1 MKQLFDKVSAAC
13 SKLTTRAYSTSF
25 SLGINCLSKTVHE
38 PVYAI
43 YGFVRFADEIVD
55 SFHEYNK
62 RELFDEF
69 SAETWRAIERGISL
83 NPILNSFQEVVNRH
97 HIDHTLIT
105 CFLKSMEVDLN
116 EQTHSGQT
124 YDEYIVGSAEVVG
137 LMCLKVFSAGDN
149 ALYQRLIP
157 SARKLGAAFQ
167 KVNFLR
173 DIKDDYEY
181 LGRVYFP
188 GVAFRSFTDT
198 DKKRIEQDIENDF
211 KEAFEGIKQLPS
223 NSRFGVY
230 VAYVYYRTLFN
241 KIRSVSPAR
250 IRQERVRI
258 SNHRKIGLLVTSYFR
273 HSLSML

>member
-137 LMCLKVFSAGDN
+137 LMCLKVFSAGDI

>member
-83 NPILNSFQEVVNRH
+83 NPILNSFQEVVNSH
-97 HIDHTLIT
+97 QIDHTLIT

-137 LMCLKVFSAGDN
+137 LMCLKVFSAGDI

>member
-38 PVYAI
+38 PIYAI

-105 CFLKSMEVDLN
+105 CFLKSMEIDLN
-116 EQTHSGQT
+116 EQSHSGQT

-149 ALYQRLIP
+149 ALYHRLVP

-173 DIKDDYEY
+173 DIKDDFEH

-188 GVAFRSFTDT
+188 GVAFRSFTDA
-198 DKKRIEQDIENDF
+198 DKKGIEQDIESDF

-230 VAYVYYRTLFN
+230 VAYMYYRTLFN